1 MSIYRVFLVERLWH
15 QQVVQ
20 VVENVQMNG
29 GIPVLPGQGKVW
41 AFPSKHV
48 HGWPEQEEGAMTV
61 LRTQGLNDLIQL
73 LQSET

>member
-1 MSIYRVFLVERLWH
+1 MSIYRVFLVEWLWH

-20 VVENVQMNG
+20 VMEHVQMYG
-29 GIPVLPGQGKVW
+29 AIPVLPGQGKVW
-41 AFPSKHV
+41 AFPAKHV

-61 LRTQGLNDLIQL
+61 LRTQGLYDLIQL

>member
-41 AFPSKHV
+41 AFPAKHV

-61 LRTQGLNDLIQL
+61 LRTQGLYDLIQL